1 MAILLVSTLG
11 FAQIQKGDIQIT
23 GNVGYNKTRPYITQV
38 VTRETS
44 RITISSKAGVFLS
57 ETTSLGGILGFSS
70 LKPQDLTIFNVGAY
84 ARFHKPVVENFYLYL
99 EPSFSYGFS
108 NSNGTYDTIDA
119 KLSPG
124 MTYFMSPK
132 FALDMNSGMI
142 GYAKNTNGVEN
153 YSFNLNLANITLGA
167 SFYIR

>member
-84 ARFHKPVVENFYLYL
+84 ARFHNPVAENFYLYL
-99 EPSFSYGFS
+99 ETFFLLW
-108 NSNGTYDTIDA
+108 IF
-119 KLSPG
+119 KLKRYLRYNRRQAIARNDLLYVTKICP
-124 MTYFMSPK
+124 
-132 FALDMNSGMI
+132 
-142 GYAKNTNGVEN
+142 
-153 YSFNLNLANITLGA
+153 
-167 SFYIR
+167 